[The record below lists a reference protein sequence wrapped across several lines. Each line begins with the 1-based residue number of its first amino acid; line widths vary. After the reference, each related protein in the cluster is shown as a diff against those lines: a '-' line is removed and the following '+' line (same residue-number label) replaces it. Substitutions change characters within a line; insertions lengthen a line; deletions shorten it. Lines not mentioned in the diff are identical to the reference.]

1 MSPRAAGR
9 LEQLGFTKVHDYVA
23 GIGDWKAAGLTVEGD
38 APVVQRVADATR
50 PDVPTCAADDQVR
63 AVRTRTFDA
72 GWDECIVLTD
82 DGIVVGRL
90 RDRAWKADDA
100 TTVEEAMESGAT
112 TVRPDA
118 LLANLVD
125 RMAKRPTKLV
135 VVTTP
140 QGFLIGVLL
149 REEAERLLSGERPEL
164 IWRGCEGC
172 PGQWALAPL
181 SPGAT
186 G

>member
-9 LEQLGFTKVHDYVA
+9 LEQIGFTRVYDYTA
-23 GIGDWKAAGLTVEGD
+23 GIADWKAAGLAVDGH

-50 PDVPTCAADDQVR
+50 PDVPTCAVDEELAS
-63 AVRTRTFDA
+63 VRTRTFDA
-72 GWDECIVLTD
+72 GWDECIVVTD
-82 DGIVVGRL
+82 QGIVVGRV
-90 RDRAWKADDA
+90 RDAAWEADDSI
-100 TTVEEAMESGAT
+100 TIEEAMESGPS
-112 TVRPDA
+112 TVRPDG
-118 LLANLVD
+118 LLQNLVD

-149 REEAERLLSGERPEL
+149 REEAERLLTGERPEL
-164 IWRGCEGC
+164 IWQDCEGC

-181 SPGAT
+181 SPGT
-186 G
+186 PG